1 MPLAGFLN
9 PLQTLAPPP
18 PMQIAGAAAAD
29 AVGGAEASSGSLQGF
44 VVPHQLQTEWCWAAV
59 SCGVAAFYGP
69 SQWTQCS
76 IASAELAPLNC
87 CGSDGSGACNQYGYL
102 DRALARVGHFD
113 HISAPNTSFIGVQG
127 EIGGGRPLGCRIAWA
142 GGPNSGAHFVA
153 LGGWKVAADGS
164 EYVNVC
170 DPLYGT
176 VQKKYND
183 FVSAYMS
190 PGDSWTHSYFT
201 TGAMA
206 IAAGG
211 APLDPNSPPSA

>member
-9 PLQTLAPPP
+9 PLQTLAPP
-18 PMQIAGAAAAD
+18 MQIAAAAGGDD
-29 AVGGAEASSGSLQGF
+29 AARSSGSLQGF
-44 VVPHQLQTEWCWAAV
+44 AVPHQLQTEWCWAAV

-113 HISAPNTSFIGVQG
+113 NMTALNATFASVQT
-127 EIGGGRPLGCRIAWA
+127 EIGGGRPLGCRIAWV
-142 GGPNSGAHFVA
+142 GGGAHFVA
-153 LGGWKVAADGS
+153 LGGWLTTADGS
-164 EYVNVC
+164 SYVNVC
-170 DPLYGT
+170 DPAYGS
-176 VQKKYND
+176 VQKKYDD

-190 PGDSWTHSYFT
+190 TGDAWTHSYYT

-206 IAAGG
+206 VAGGG
-211 APLDPNSPPSA
+211 APPNPNSPPSA